1 MQPKNNLTDFIEAT
15 ISHWVGRNFGSQEL
29 NEPSWN
35 IKELSSYLSK
45 QLTKDYLKRDGF
57 VEYELT
63 TLLPEEAD
71 TQEVETKISEYITRN
86 LGGVVDKVDD
96 EGVKRL
102 AYAIRNKEQARYIYW
117 NIALPKD
124 GAVKLSSWLNINDNV
139 LRYLL
144 VQADTRRRNN

>member
-15 ISHWVGRNFGSQEL
+15 ISHWVGRNFGSQEV

-63 TLLPEEAD
+63 TLLPEEANA
-71 TQEVETKISEYITRN
+71 QEVDTKISEYITRN
-86 LGGVVDKVDD
+86 LGGIVDKVDD

-102 AYAIRNKEQARYIYW
+102 AYAIRNNEHARYIYW
-117 NIALPKD
+117 NISLPKD
-124 GAVKLSSWLNINDNV
+124 GAVKLSSWLNINDDV

>member
-15 ISHWVGRNFGSQEL
+15 ISHWVGRNFGSQEV

-45 QLTKDYLKRDGF
+45 ELAKDWLPKNNL
-57 VEYELT
+57 ESYELT
-63 TLLPEEAD
+63 TLLPEELDA
-71 TQEVETKISEYITRN
+71 QEVETKISEYITHTI
-86 LGGVVDKVDD
+86 GGVVTKVDD

-102 AYAIRNKEQARYIYW
+102 AYSIRNKEQARYIYW
-117 NIALPKD
+117 EIALPKD

-144 VQADTRRRNN
+144 VKADTRRR

>member
-15 ISHWVGRNFGSQEL
+15 ISHWVGKNFGSQEV

-35 IKELSSYLSK
+35 IKELSAYLSK
-45 QLTKDYLKRDGF
+45 ELAKNYLKRDGI
-57 VEYELT
+57 EYELT

-71 TQEVETKISEYITRN
+71 TQEVETKISEYIAHN
-86 LGGVVDKVDD
+86 IGGMVGKIDD
-96 EGVKRL
+96 EGIKRL
-102 AYAIRNKEQARYIYW
+102 AYTINNKEKARYLYW
-117 NIALPKD
+117 DITLPKD

-144 VQADTRRRNN
+144 VQVDTRRRNN

>member
-15 ISHWVGRNFGSQEL
+15 ISHWVGRNFGSQEV

-45 QLTKDYLKRDGF
+45 ELAKDWLPKNNL
-57 VEYELT
+57 ESYELT
-63 TLLPEEAD
+63 TLLPEELDA
-71 TQEVETKISEYITRN
+71 QEVETKISKYITHN
-86 LGGVVDKVDD
+86 IGGMVERVDD

-102 AYAIRNKEQARYIYW
+102 AYAINNKEKARYIYW
-117 NIALPKD
+117 EIALPKD

-144 VQADTRRRNN
+144 VKADTRR